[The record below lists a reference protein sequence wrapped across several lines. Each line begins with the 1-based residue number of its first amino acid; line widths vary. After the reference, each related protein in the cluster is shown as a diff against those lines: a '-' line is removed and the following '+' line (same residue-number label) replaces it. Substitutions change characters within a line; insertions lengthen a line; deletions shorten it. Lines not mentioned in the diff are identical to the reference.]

1 MKKIV
6 LLLFLSV
13 SALSA
18 SAQVFS
24 GMSEVDKSKKEG
36 VYTFVNTQEKYARAS
51 WKAYLSKFG
60 TVIEGKN
67 GTYSSPDLKVSG
79 ISDSPLTL
87 ISKVSEENKK
97 VKLFISIA
105 TGPDEY
111 IQTGHAKLT
120 ETSTWIEDF
129 VKIVDL
135 EEGVRIEE
143 NKLAE
148 LNSAQLKKTKQAERL
163 IRELDSNSR
172 QINNLEERLKEAKIE
187 KEKILTNQ
195 VQNKLDQKTKEE
207 EIAAQ
212 KLAVE
217 SAKQKIK

>member
-1 MKKIV
+1 
-6 LLLFLSV
+6 
-13 SALSA
+13 
-18 SAQVFS
+18 
-24 GMSEVDKSKKEG
+24 
-36 VYTFVNTQEKYARAS
+36 
-51 WKAYLSKFG
+51 
-60 TVIEGKN
+60 
-67 GTYSSPDLKVSG
+67 
-79 ISDSPLTL
+79 LTL

-111 IQTGHAKLT
+111 IQTGHAKLS
-120 ETSTWIEDF
+120 ETSAWIEDF
-129 VKIVDL
+129 IKLVDL

-148 LNSAQLKKTKQAERL
+148 LNSAQSKNTKQAERL

>member
-1 MKKIV
+1 MKKIF

-13 SALSA
+13 CALSA

-24 GMSEVDKSKKEG
+24 GMSEIDKSKKEG
-36 VYTFVNTQEKYARAS
+36 VYTFVNTQEKYARTS

-60 TVIEGKN
+60 KVIEGKN
-67 GTYSSPDLKVSG
+67 GTYSSSDLKVSD
-79 ISDSPLTL
+79 ISDSPLKL

-97 VKLFISIA
+97 VKLFVSIA

-129 VKIVDL
+129 IKIVDL

-148 LNSAQLKKTKQAERL
+148 LNSAQLKNTKQAERL

>member
-1 MKKIV
+1 MKKTV

-13 SALSA
+13 CALSA

-36 VYTFVNTQEKYARAS
+36 VYTFVNTQEKFARAS

-60 TVIEGKN
+60 KVTEGKN
-67 GTYSSPDLKVSG
+67 GTYSSSDLKVSG

-129 VKIVDL
+129 IKIVDL

-148 LNSAQLKKTKQAERL
+148 LNSAQVKNTKQAERL

>member
-1 MKKIV
+1 MKKILV
-6 LLLFLSV
+6 LLLLSIGSFSV
-13 SALSA
+13 K
-18 SAQVFS
+18 AQVFT

-60 TVIEGKN
+60 KVVEGKN
-67 GTYSSPDLKVSG
+67 GTYASSDIQIAS
-79 ISDSPLTL
+79 ISDKPLTVV
-87 ISKVSEENKK
+87 SKVSEENKK

-105 TGPDEY
+105 TGADEY
-111 IQTGHAKLT
+111 IQTGHAKLS
-120 ETSTWIEDF
+120 EASTWIEDF
-129 VKIVDL
+129 IKIVDL
-135 EEGVRIEE
+135 EEGVRVEE

-148 LNSAQLKKTKQAERL
+148 LIAAQAKNSKQAERL
-163 IRELDSNSR
+163 IRELDSNAR
-172 QINNLEERLKEAKIE
+172 QINNLEERLKEAKID

-195 VQNKLDQKTKEE
+195 VQNKLDQKTKEG

-217 SAKQKIK
+217 AAKQKIK

>member
-60 TVIEGKN
+60 KVTEGKN
-67 GTYSSPDLKVSG
+67 GIYSSSDLKVSG

-148 LNSAQLKKTKQAERL
+148 LNSAQLKNTKQAERL

-172 QINNLEERLKEAKIE
+172 QISNLEERLKEAKIE

>member
-60 TVIEGKN
+60 KVTEGKN
-67 GTYSSPDLKVSG
+67 GIYSSSDLKVSG
-79 ISDSPLTL
+79 ISDSPLIL

-105 TGPDEY
+105 TGTDEY

-120 ETSTWIEDF
+120 ETSNWIEEF
-129 VKIVDL
+129 IKIVDL

-148 LNSAQLKKTKQAERL
+148 LNSAQVKNTKQAERL

-172 QINNLEERLKEAKIE
+172 QISNLEERLKEAKIE

>member
-1 MKKIV
+1 
-6 LLLFLSV
+6 
-13 SALSA
+13 
-18 SAQVFS
+18 
-24 GMSEVDKSKKEG
+24 MSEVDKSKKEG

-60 TVIEGKN
+60 KVVEGKN
-67 GTYSSPDLKVSG
+67 GTYASSDIQIAS
-79 ISDSPLTL
+79 ISDKPLTVV
-87 ISKVSEENKK
+87 SKVSEENKK

-105 TGPDEY
+105 TGADEY
-111 IQTGHAKLT
+111 IQTGHAKLS
-120 ETSTWIEDF
+120 EASTWIEDF
-129 VKIVDL
+129 IKIVDL
-135 EEGVRIEE
+135 EEGVRVEE

-148 LNSAQLKKTKQAERL
+148 LIAAQAKNSKQAERL
-163 IRELDSNSR
+163 IRELDSNAR

-195 VQNKLDQKTKEE
+195 VQNKLDQKTKDG

-217 SAKQKIK
+217 AAKQKIK

>member
-1 MKKIV
+1 MKKILV
-6 LLLFLSV
+6 LLLLSIGSFSV
-13 SALSA
+13 K
-18 SAQVFS
+18 AQVFT

-60 TVIEGKN
+60 KVVEGKN
-67 GTYSSPDLKVSG
+67 GTYASSDIQIAS
-79 ISDSPLTL
+79 ISEKPLTVV
-87 ISKVSEENKK
+87 SKVAEENKK

-105 TGPDEY
+105 TGADEY
-111 IQTGHAKLT
+111 IQTGHAKLS
-120 ETSTWIEDF
+120 EASTWIEDF
-129 VKIVDL
+129 IKIVDL
-135 EEGVRIEE
+135 EEGVRVEE

-148 LNSAQLKKTKQAERL
+148 LITAQAKNSKQAERL
-163 IRELDSNSR
+163 IRELDSNAR

-195 VQNKLDQKTKEE
+195 VQNKLDQKNKEG

-217 SAKQKIK
+217 AAKQKIK

>member
-60 TVIEGKN
+60 KVIEGKN
-67 GTYSSPDLKVSG
+67 GIYSSTDLKVSG

-120 ETSTWIEDF
+120 ETSNWIEDF
-129 VKIVDL
+129 IKIVDL

-148 LNSAQLKKTKQAERL
+148 LNSAQLKNTKQAERL

>member
-60 TVIEGKN
+60 KVTEGKN
-67 GTYSSPDLKVSG
+67 GIYSSSDLKVSG
-79 ISDSPLTL
+79 ISDSPLIL

-111 IQTGHAKLT
+111 IQTGHDKLT
-120 ETSTWIEDF
+120 ETSTWIEEF
-129 VKIVDL
+129 IKIVDL

-148 LNSAQLKKTKQAERL
+148 LNSAQSKNTKQAERL

-172 QINNLEERLKEAKIE
+172 QISNLEERLKEAKIE

>member
-1 MKKIV
+1 MKKIF

-13 SALSA
+13 CALSA

-24 GMSEVDKSKKEG
+24 GMSEIDKSKKEG

-60 TVIEGKN
+60 KVIEGKN
-67 GTYSSPDLKVSG
+67 GTYSSSDLKVSD
-79 ISDSPLTL
+79 ISDSPLKL

-97 VKLFISIA
+97 VKLFVSIA

-129 VKIVDL
+129 IKIVDL

-148 LNSAQLKKTKQAERL
+148 LNSAQLKNTKQAERL

>member
-60 TVIEGKN
+60 KVIEGKN
-67 GTYSSPDLKVSG
+67 GTYSSSDLKVSG

-120 ETSTWIEDF
+120 ETSNWIEEF
-129 VKIVDL
+129 IKIVDL

-148 LNSAQLKKTKQAERL
+148 LNSAQSKNTKQAERL

-172 QINNLEERLKEAKIE
+172 QISNLEERLKEAKIE

>member
-1 MKKIV
+1 MKKILV
-6 LLLFLSV
+6 LLLLSIGSFSV
-13 SALSA
+13 K
-18 SAQVFS
+18 AQVFT

-60 TVIEGKN
+60 KVVEGKN
-67 GTYSSPDLKVSG
+67 GTYASSDIQIAS
-79 ISDSPLTL
+79 ISDKPLTVV
-87 ISKVSEENKK
+87 SKVSEENKK

-105 TGPDEY
+105 TGADEY
-111 IQTGHAKLT
+111 IQTGHAKLG
-120 ETSTWIEDF
+120 EASTWVEDF
-129 VKIVDL
+129 IKIVDL
-135 EEGVRIEE
+135 EEGVGVEE

-148 LNSAQLKKTKQAERL
+148 LIAAQAKNSKQAERL
-163 IRELDSNSR
+163 IRELDSNAR

-195 VQNKLDQKTKEE
+195 VQNKLDQKNKEG

-217 SAKQKIK
+217 AAKQKIK

>member
-60 TVIEGKN
+60 KVTEGKN
-67 GTYSSPDLKVSG
+67 GIYSSTDLKVSG

-120 ETSTWIEDF
+120 ETSNWIEDF
-129 VKIVDL
+129 IKIVDL

-148 LNSAQLKKTKQAERL
+148 LNSAQLKNTKQAERL

>member
-1 MKKIV
+1 MKKIA

-60 TVIEGKN
+60 KVIEGKN
-67 GTYSSPDLKVSG
+67 GTYSSADIKVSG

-111 IQTGHAKLT
+111 IQTGHAKLS
-120 ETSTWIEDF
+120 EVSAWIEDF
-129 VKIVDL
+129 IKLVDL

-148 LNSAQLKKTKQAERL
+148 LNSAQSKNTKQAERL

-195 VQNKLDQKTKEE
+195 VQNKLDQKTKDE

>member
-1 MKKIV
+1 MKKIAI
-6 LLLFLSV
+6 LLFFF
-13 SALSA
+13 AFAFNA

-60 TVIEGKN
+60 KVIEGKN
-67 GTYSSPDLKVSG
+67 GTYSSSDIKIAG
-79 ISDSPLTL
+79 ISDSPLVL
-87 ISKVSEENKK
+87 VSKVSEENKK
-97 VKLFISIA
+97 VKLFVSIA
-105 TGPDEY
+105 TGNDEY
-111 IQTGHAKLT
+111 IQTGHAKLS

-129 VKIVDL
+129 IKIVDL
-135 EEGVRIEE
+135 EEAVRIEE

-148 LNSAQLKKTKQAERL
+148 LVSAQAKNSKQAERL
-163 IRELDSNSR
+163 IRELDSNTR

-195 VQNKLDQKTKEE
+195 VQNKVDQKTKEE

-212 KLAVE
+212 KAAVE

>member
-1 MKKIV
+1 
-6 LLLFLSV
+6 
-13 SALSA
+13 
-18 SAQVFS
+18 
-24 GMSEVDKSKKEG
+24 
-36 VYTFVNTQEKYARAS
+36 
-51 WKAYLSKFG
+51 
-60 TVIEGKN
+60 
-67 GTYSSPDLKVSG
+67 
-79 ISDSPLTL
+79 LTL

-97 VKLFISIA
+97 VKLFISIT
-105 TGPDEY
+105 TGPDDY

-120 ETSTWIEDF
+120 ETSNWIEDF
-129 VKIVDL
+129 IKIVDL

-148 LNSAQLKKTKQAERL
+148 LNSAQSKNTKQAERL

-172 QINNLEERLKEAKIE
+172 QISNLEERLKEAKIE

>member
-1 MKKIV
+1 MKKILV
-6 LLLFLSV
+6 LLLLSIGSFSV
-13 SALSA
+13 K
-18 SAQVFS
+18 AQVFT

-60 TVIEGKN
+60 KVVEGKN
-67 GTYSSPDLKVSG
+67 GTYASSDIQIAS
-79 ISDSPLTL
+79 ISEKPLTVV
-87 ISKVSEENKK
+87 SKVAEENKK

-105 TGPDEY
+105 TGADEY
-111 IQTGHAKLT
+111 IQTGHAKLS
-120 ETSTWIEDF
+120 EASTWIEDF
-129 VKIVDL
+129 IKIVDL
-135 EEGVRIEE
+135 EEGVRVEE

-148 LNSAQLKKTKQAERL
+148 LIAAQAKNSKQAERL
-163 IRELDSNSR
+163 IRELDSNAR

-195 VQNKLDQKTKEE
+195 VQNKLDQKNKEG

-217 SAKQKIK
+217 AAKQKIK

>member
-1 MKKIV
+1 MKKIA

-60 TVIEGKN
+60 KVIEGKN
-67 GTYSSPDLKVSG
+67 GTYTSTDIKVSG

-97 VKLFISIA
+97 VKLFVSIA

-111 IQTGHAKLT
+111 IQTGHAKLS
-120 ETSTWIEDF
+120 ETSAWMEDF
-129 VKIVDL
+129 IKLVDL

-148 LNSAQLKKTKQAERL
+148 LTSAQSKNTKQAERL
-163 IRELDSNSR
+163 IRELDSNAR

>member
-1 MKKIV
+1 MKKIA

-60 TVIEGKN
+60 KVIEGKN
-67 GTYSSPDLKVSG
+67 GTYSSSDLKVSG
-79 ISDSPLTL
+79 ISDNPLTL

-111 IQTGHAKLT
+111 IQTGHTKLS
-120 ETSTWIEDF
+120 ETSAWIEDF
-129 VKIVDL
+129 IKLVDL

-148 LNSAQLKKTKQAERL
+148 LNSTQSKNSKQAERL
-163 IRELDSNSR
+163 IRELESNAR

>member
-1 MKKIV
+1 MKKIA

-36 VYTFVNTQEKYARAS
+36 VYTFVNMQEKYARAS

-60 TVIEGKN
+60 KVIEGKN
-67 GTYSSPDLKVSG
+67 GTYTSTDIKVSG
-79 ISDSPLTL
+79 ISESPLTL

-97 VKLFISIA
+97 VKLFVSIA

-111 IQTGHAKLT
+111 IQTGHAKLS
-120 ETSTWIEDF
+120 ETSAWMEDF
-129 VKIVDL
+129 IKLVDL

-148 LNSAQLKKTKQAERL
+148 LTSAQSKNTKQAERL
-163 IRELDSNSR
+163 IRELDSNAR

>member
-60 TVIEGKN
+60 KVTEGKN
-67 GTYSSPDLKVSG
+67 GIYSSSDLKVSG

-129 VKIVDL
+129 IKIVDL

-148 LNSAQLKKTKQAERL
+148 LNSAQVKNTKQAERL

-172 QINNLEERLKEAKIE
+172 QISNLEERLKEAKIE

-195 VQNKLDQKTKEE
+195 VQNKLDQKTKEG